1 MTRVKGL
8 RWTIGAAVL
17 VAFGLLLW
25 LATRPPPLTV
35 QGEVSSDRVDIS
47 PRVAGRIAKLHV
59 DVGAS
64 VERGAVIAELESPQ
78 LGAALIAARAAL
90 GVAKADLDRINSTRP
105 ETIAA
110 RKAELAAAEA
120 DVTLSQETFDR
131 KAQLARTGNTPQAVV
146 DEATRNLELAT
157 RKRESAQAA
166 LQLAT
171 IGASPEEK
179 ALAAAQVKQAEA
191 ALNQREVDVVE
202 LTIRAPIA
210 AQITTRVASLGENF
224 RAGAPLFSLIDT
236 RNIWFTFNLRE
247 DLLGGLKIGD
257 TFDVTV
263 PAFKSQVIPARVT
276 MINVQGQYAT
286 WRATRATGDFDL
298 RTFEVRAVPTQPVE
312 GLRPGM
318 SAIVAWS
325 KRGS

>member
-1 MTRVKGL
+1 MARVKDL
-8 RWTIGAAVL
+8 RWIVGAVVL
-17 VAFGLLLW
+17 VAFGLVLW

-47 PRVAGRIAKLHV
+47 PRVAGRVAKLGAN
-59 DVGAS
+59 VGDT

-78 LGAALIAARAAL
+78 LAAALIAARAAL
-90 GVAKADLDRINSTRP
+90 SVAKADLDRINSTRP

-120 DVTLSQETFDR
+120 DVILNQETFDR

-171 IGASPEEK
+171 IGASPEER

-191 ALNQREVDVVE
+191 ALHQREVDVGE
-202 LTIRAPIA
+202 LTISAPIA
-210 AQITTRVASLGENF
+210 AQVTTRVASLGENF
-224 RAGAPLFSLIDT
+224 SAGSPLFSLIDL
-236 RNIWFTFNLRE
+236 RNAWFTFNLRE
-247 DLLGGLKIGD
+247 DLLGGLKVGD

-263 PAFKSQVIPARVT
+263 PAFKSQVIPVRVT
-276 MINVQGQYAT
+276 VINVQGQYAT

-298 RTFEVRAVPTQPVE
+298 RTFEVRAVPTQPVD

>member
-1 MTRVKGL
+1 MARGKDL
-8 RWTIGAAVL
+8 RWIIGAVVL
-17 VAFGLLLW
+17 VAFGLVLW

-47 PRVAGRIAKLHV
+47 PRVAGRVAKLGAN
-59 DVGAS
+59 VGDI

-78 LGAALIAARAAL
+78 LAAALIAARAAL
-90 GVAKADLDRINSTRP
+90 SVAKADLDRINSTRP

-120 DVTLSQETFDR
+120 DVTLNQETFDR
-131 KAQLARTGNTPQAVV
+131 KAQLAQTGNTPQAVV

-171 IGASPEEK
+171 TGASPEER

-191 ALNQREVDVVE
+191 ALNQREVDVGE
-202 LTIRAPIA
+202 LAIRAPVA
-210 AQITTRVASLGENF
+210 AQVTTRVASLGENF
-224 RAGAPLFSLIDT
+224 SAGSPLFSLIDLQ
-236 RNIWFTFNLRE
+236 NVWFTFNLRE
-247 DLLGGLKIGD
+247 DLLGGLKVGD

-263 PAFKSQVIPARVT
+263 PAFKSQVIPVRVT
-276 MINVQGQYAT
+276 VINVQGQYAT

>member
-1 MTRVKGL
+1 VL
-8 RWTIGAAVL
+8 AV
-17 VAFGLLLW
+17 FGLVLR

-47 PRVAGRIAKLHV
+47 PRVAGRITRLGA
-59 DVGAS
+59 DVGDS
-64 VERGAVIAELESPQ
+64 IERGAVIAELESPQ
-78 LGAALIAARAAL
+78 LVATLIAARAAL
-90 GVAKADLDRINSTRP
+90 SVAKADLDRINSTRP

-120 DVTLSQETFDR
+120 DVTLNHETFDR
-131 KAQLARTGNTPQAVV
+131 KAQLARTGNTPQATV

-171 IGASPEEK
+171 TGASPEER

-191 ALNQREVDVVE
+191 ALNQRDVDVGE
-202 LTIRAPIA
+202 LTVRAPIA
-210 AQITTRVASLGENF
+210 AQVTTRVASLGENF
-224 RAGAPLFSLIDT
+224 SAGSPLFSLIDMG
-236 RNIWFTFNLRE
+236 NVWFTFNLRE
-247 DLLGGLKIGD
+247 DLLSGLKIGD

-263 PAFKSQVIPARVT
+263 PALKARLVPVRVT

-298 RTFEVRAVPTQPVE
+298 RTFEVRAVPTQPVD

-318 SAIVAWS
+318 SAIAVWAR
-325 KRGS
+325 RGS

>member
-1 MTRVKGL
+1 MGRFKGL
-8 RWTIGAAVL
+8 RWMVGVLALAALGAVL
-17 VAFGLLLW
+17 WF
-25 LATRPPPLTV
+25 ATRPPPLTV

-47 PRVAGRIAKLHV
+47 PRVAGRVAKLGA
-59 DVGAS
+59 DVGDS
-64 VERGAVIAELESPQ
+64 VDRGTVIAELESPQ
-78 LGAALIAARAAL
+78 LVATLIAARAAL
-90 GVAKADLDRINSTRP
+90 GVARADLNRINSTRP

-110 RKAELAAAEA
+110 RRAEFAAAEA
-120 DVTLSQETFDR
+120 DVTLNQETFDR
-131 KAQLARTGNTPQAVV
+131 KAQLARTGNTPQSVV
-146 DEATRNLELAT
+146 DEATRNLELAI
-157 RKRESAQAA
+157 RKRESAEAA

-171 IGASPEEK
+171 TGASPEER
-179 ALAAAQVKQAEA
+179 ALAAAQAKQAEA
-191 ALNQREVDVVE
+191 ALNQREVDVAE
-202 LTIRAPIA
+202 LTVRAPIA
-210 AQITTRVASLGENF
+210 AQVTTRVASLGENF
-224 RAGAPLFSLIDT
+224 SAGSPLFSLIDT

-263 PAFKSQVIPARVT
+263 PAFKSQVMPVRVT

-298 RTFEVRAVPTQPVE
+298 RTFEVRAVPMQAVE

>member
-1 MTRVKGL
+1 MARVKDI
-8 RWTIGAAVL
+8 RWIIGAVVV
-17 VAFGLLLW
+17 VAFGLVLW

-47 PRVAGRIAKLHV
+47 PRVAGRVAKLGAN
-59 DVGAS
+59 VGDT

-78 LGAALIAARAAL
+78 LAAALIAARAAL
-90 GVAKADLDRINSTRP
+90 SVAKADLDRINSTRP

-120 DVTLSQETFDR
+120 DVILNQETFDR

-171 IGASPEEK
+171 TGASPEER

-191 ALNQREVDVVE
+191 TLNQRDVDVGE

-210 AQITTRVASLGENF
+210 AQVTTRVASLG
-224 RAGAPLFSLIDT
+224 
-236 RNIWFTFNLRE
+236 
-247 DLLGGLKIGD
+247 
-257 TFDVTV
+257 
-263 PAFKSQVIPARVT
+263 
-276 MINVQGQYAT
+276 
-286 WRATRATGDFDL
+286 
-298 RTFEVRAVPTQPVE
+298 
-312 GLRPGM
+312 
-318 SAIVAWS
+318 
-325 KRGS
+325 